1 MRRPKHFGFPLN
13 PQPCESEILN
23 AVFQSEWSFRGEPV
37 ESCKLCYFNSLE
49 FFEQEKL
56 LFRQDREDY
65 CVRCGGIVAQFDV
78 QTGFGWMR
86 NAQSGVDEAYGY
98 WRRVGELLV

>member
-1 MRRPKHFGFPLN
+1 MLFFSRSGPFEVSLWKAASYAISTRL
-13 PQPCESEILN
+13 
-23 AVFQSEWSFRGEPV
+23 SFLTIRQ
-37 ESCKLCYFNSLE
+37 
-49 FFEQEKL
+49 QEKL